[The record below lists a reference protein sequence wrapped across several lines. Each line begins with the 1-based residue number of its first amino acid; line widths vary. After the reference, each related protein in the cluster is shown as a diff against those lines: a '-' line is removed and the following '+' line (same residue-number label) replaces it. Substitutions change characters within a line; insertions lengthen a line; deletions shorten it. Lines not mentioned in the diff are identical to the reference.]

1 MITAIMMIEK
11 NLCFILKNV
20 TIKRRH
26 ERGDSL
32 SPFLFRPGG
41 DEGYI
46 ELNFSLR
53 KLFLPE
59 GHTYLEELLT

>member
-1 MITAIMMIEK
+1 MRGGI
-11 NLCFILKNV
+11 LCL
-20 TIKRRH
+20 
-26 ERGDSL
+26 L
-32 SPFLFRPGG
+32 FLFRPGG